1 MRVVNSD
8 EALIFAVTRAAAVER
23 LRKNFVVRSRKN
35 NGGVFTVSV
44 SQYQSE
50 SDSPG
55 QIKV

>member
-23 LRKNFVVRSRKN
+23 MRKNFVVRSWKN

-44 SQYQSE
+44 SEYQSD
-50 SDSPG
+50 SNSPG

>member
-23 LRKNFVVRSRKN
+23 MRKNFVVRSRKN

-44 SQYQSE
+44 FEYQSD
-50 SDSPG
+50 SNSPG